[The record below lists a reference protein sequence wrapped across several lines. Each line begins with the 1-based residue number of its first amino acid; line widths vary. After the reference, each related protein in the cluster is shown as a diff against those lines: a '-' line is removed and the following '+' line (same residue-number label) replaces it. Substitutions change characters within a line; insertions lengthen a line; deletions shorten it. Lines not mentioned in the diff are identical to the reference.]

1 MGTGQRESRR
11 TAPSIKRRLV
21 DGAASGLLQKTAR
34 NQKEKRREGSP
45 QMGRSETKTRD
56 WEVDDG
62 HVMAIKNVLI
72 EATVLP
78 YATRKIRSNNYIQCS

>member
-1 MGTGQRESRR
+1 MGTSQRECRR

-21 DGAASGLLQKTAR
+21 DGAASGLLQTTAR
-34 NQKEKRREGSP
+34 DQSQLNITQQNIEEKRREGSP

-62 HVMAIKNVLI
+62 HVMAIKM
-72 EATVLP
+72 
-78 YATRKIRSNNYIQCS
+78 S